1 MAESFRGR
9 KGIIIGGG
17 ASGLMAAITA
27 AKQGADVTVL
37 EHTARPGKKILSTGN
52 GKCNLTNL
60 YMDPSCYRSDQSGFE
75 TAAIRNFPP
84 TAAAIYIRCPVRRR
98 RSSMHCSGERTVRE
112 SGSLRNVKSGTRKDR
127 KTVFRSR
134 QTVGSIQVIS

>member
-1 MAESFRGR
+1 
-9 KGIIIGGG
+9 
-17 ASGLMAAITA
+17 
-27 AKQGADVTVL
+27 
-37 EHTARPGKKILSTGN
+37 
-52 GKCNLTNL
+52 
-60 YMDPSCYRSDQSGFE
+60 MDPSCYRSDQSGFE

-84 TAAAIYIRCPVRRR
+84 SAATAFFRELGVLTMDRGGYIYP
-98 RSSMHCSGERTVRE
+98 MSGQAQTVLDALLRGADRAE